1 MLVPPSE
8 LRLSAAEQQAVAALP
23 RAGQPP
29 QQTARRGTILLLAHE
44 GWSTQASADQVG
56 TARNWVQKWRE
67 RFAVDE
73 PSPRVAQEA
82 VDPGAR
88 FGALPDSPRPGRPP
102 AFSPAGAA
110 YGRRSRLPRR

>member
-8 LRLSAAEQQAVAALP
+8 LRVSAAEQQAVAALP
-23 RAGQPP
+23 RAGQTP
-29 QQTARRGTILLLAHE
+29 QHTARRGTLLLLAHE
-44 GWSTQASADQVG
+44 GVSTQASADQVG
-56 TARNWVQKWRE
+56 TSRDLGQKWRE
-67 RFAVDE
+67 RFAVYE

-88 FGALPDSPRPGRPP
+88 FGALPDLPRSGRPP
-102 AFSPAGAA
+102 AFAPAGAA